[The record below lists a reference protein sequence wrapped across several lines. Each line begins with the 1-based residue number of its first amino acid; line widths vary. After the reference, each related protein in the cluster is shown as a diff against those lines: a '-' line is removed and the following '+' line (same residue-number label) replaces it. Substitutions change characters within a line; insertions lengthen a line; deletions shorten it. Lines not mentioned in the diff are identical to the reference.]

1 MGELFIILSL
11 FGALTSPLSPF
22 VLFLSLYFYFDEK
35 GKAKMEEREM
45 KTGYKVFMV
54 FGVAYFIV
62 CVLSVILWI
71 FIAGSGMAGM

>member
-11 FGALTSPLSPF
+11 FAALTSPLSPF

-54 FGVAYFIV
+54 FGVAYFII